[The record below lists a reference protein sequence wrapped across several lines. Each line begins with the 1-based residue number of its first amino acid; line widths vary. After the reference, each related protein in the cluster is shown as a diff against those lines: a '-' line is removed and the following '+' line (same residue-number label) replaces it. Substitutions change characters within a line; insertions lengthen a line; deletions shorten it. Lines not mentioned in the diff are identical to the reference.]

1 MKNLFINI
9 DDFEF
14 TVEQLKE
21 QISDYVYYDL
31 DDQIELQRL
40 EDQLAYQLSVAGK

>member
-14 TVEQLKE
+14 TVEQLQE